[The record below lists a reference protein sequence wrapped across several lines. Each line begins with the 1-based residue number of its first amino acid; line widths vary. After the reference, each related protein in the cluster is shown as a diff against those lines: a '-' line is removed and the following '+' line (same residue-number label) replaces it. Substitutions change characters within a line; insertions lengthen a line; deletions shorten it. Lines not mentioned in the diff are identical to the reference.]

1 MKLKKQELF
10 KQQCYVDGAWVPNAQ
25 GKTQGVDNPATGEQI
40 GTVPAL
46 SAEETRAAI
55 EAASRA
61 WPAWRGLTAVQ
72 RGAYLHRWAQLIE
85 DNAQDLAVILTSEQG
100 KPLPEALGE
109 IKSGQDAITWFAEEG
124 RRAYGE
130 VIPTPSPDRRPLTIR
145 QPVGVVAAVTP
156 WNFPMSMI
164 ARKVSPALAAGCTIV
179 LKPASATPFSAL
191 ALAALAQEAGIPAGV
206 FNVVTGKA
214 SVVGGEMTANPLVR
228 KFTFT
233 GSTDVGKTLMAQCAK
248 TVKNISLELGGNAPF
263 IVFDDAD
270 LERAISGALASKY
283 RNTGQTC
290 ICVNRFLVQ
299 DGIYDAFVGR
309 LSQEVAALKV
319 GNGLDEGVRQGPL
332 VDQQGLEKVEELVE
346 AAVSLGARAA
356 VGGKRHGLGGNF
368 YEPTVLVGLTQDMPI
383 LHQEIF
389 GPVAT
394 VVRFSTE
401 QEAIA
406 LANDTEYGL
415 ASYMYTNDLGRFWR
429 VAEALEAGL
438 VGVNETG
445 LASCESPFGGYKES
459 GLGREGG
466 RQGLDS
472 FLETKYILVGGLS

>member
-1 MKLKKQELF
+1 MKLQHPELF
-10 KQQCYVDGAWVPNAQ
+10 RQKCYVNGAWVASA
-25 GKTQGVDNPATGEQI
+25 GGEVLSVDNPATGEQL
-40 GTVPAL
+40 GTVPSL

-55 EAASRA
+55 QAASEA
-61 WPAWRGLTAVQ
+61 WPAWRDLTALQ
-72 RGAYLHRWAQLIE
+72 RGACLHRWAQLIA
-85 DNAQDLAVILTSEQG
+85 DHARDLGVILTSEQG

-130 VIPTPSPDRRPLTIR
+130 VIPPPSPDRRPLTIR
-145 QPVGVVAAVTP
+145 QPVGVVGAVTP

-164 ARKVSPALAAGCTIV
+164 ARKVSPAPAAGCTIV

-191 ALAALAQEAGIPAGV
+191 ALAVLAHEAGIPAGV

-214 SVVGGEMTANPLVR
+214 SVVGGELTASPLVR

-233 GSTDVGKTLMAQCAK
+233 GSTEVGKTLMAQCAQ

-270 LERAISGALASKY
+270 LDKAIAGALASKY

-299 DGIYDAFVGR
+299 EGIHDAFVER
-309 LSQEVAALKV
+309 LTREVSAMRV
-319 GNGLDEGVRQGPL
+319 GNGLEEGVRQGPL
-332 VDQQGLEKVEELVE
+332 VDQQGLEKVEALVE
-346 AAVSLGARAA
+346 ASVAQGARVA
-356 VGGKRHGLGGNF
+356 VGGGRHDLGGNF
-368 YEPTVLVGLTQDMPI
+368 YQPTVLVDLTPDMPI
-383 LHQEIF
+383 LRREIF

-394 VVRFSTE
+394 VVRFATE
-401 QEAIA
+401 EEAIA

-429 VAEALEAGL
+429 VAEALESGL

-445 LASCESPFGGYKES
+445 LASAESPFGGYKQS

-472 FLETKYILVGGLS
+472 FLETKYVLVGGLA

>member
-1 MKLKKQELF
+1 MNLKNPQLF
-10 KQQCYVDGAWVPNAQ
+10 RQQCYVDGAWVSSAQ
-25 GKTQGVDNPATGEQI
+25 GQTQPVDNPATGEQL

-61 WPAWRGLTAVQ
+61 WPAWRDLPAVR
-72 RGAYLHRWAQLIE
+72 RGAYLHRWAKLIE
-85 DNAQDLAVILTSEQG
+85 DNAHDLGVILTSEQG

-130 VIPTPSPDRRPLTIR
+130 VIPTPSPDRRPITIR
-145 QPVGVVAAVTP
+145 QPVGVVGAVTP

-191 ALAALAQEAGIPAGV
+191 ALAELAHQAGIPAGV

-214 SVVGGEMTANPLVR
+214 SVVGGELTANPLVR

-233 GSTDVGKTLMAQCAK
+233 GSTAVGKTLMAQCAK

-270 LERAISGALASKY
+270 LERAITGAMASKY

-299 DGIYDAFVGR
+299 DGIYDAFVAR
-309 LSQEVAALKV
+309 LSEEVAAMRV

-332 VDQQGLEKVEELVE
+332 VDQQGLQKVDDLVA
-346 AAVSLGARAA
+346 AAVALGARAA
-356 VGGKRHGLGGNF
+356 VGGKRHALGGNF
-368 YEPTVLVGLTQDMPI
+368 YEPTVLVDLTPEMPI

-394 VVRFSTE
+394 VVRFKTE
-401 QEAIA
+401 EEAIA

-429 VAEALEAGL
+429 VAEALESGL

-445 LASCESPFGGYKES
+445 LASAESPFGGYKES